1 MAFQCGINNVDPV
14 ATERH
19 LGHREKLTNSRPD
32 RDGHQSQLQQHTA
45 TKRFVS
51 AVVACMIGSLAT
63 RVRVRACHDDERDD
77 GNQSRRLGASAT
89 GLRRGN
95 AVVPGLLARLDAPSR
110 QPSSKA
116 MPRQAAACSTTLVCA
131 PEVNPQSRSLVR
143 SHGRAEHLSGPQAIA
158 AARSGPT
165 SRRRRVGGRPDEFA
179 ELIAGAD
186 GR

>member
-32 RDGHQSQLQQHTA
+32 RDGHQSQLQQHSA
-45 TKRFVS
+45 TKRFES

-63 RVRVRACHDDERDD
+63 RVRDCACHDDERDD
-77 GNQSRRLGASAT
+77 GDRSRRLGASAT
-89 GLRRGN
+89 GLPGGN
-95 AVVPGLLARLDAPSR
+95 AVVPGLLARLDAPPR

-116 MPRQAAACSTTLVCA
+116 TPRRAAACLTTLVCA
-131 PEVNPQSRSLVR
+131 PEVNRQSRSLVR
-143 SHGRAEHLSGPQAIA
+143 SDGRAEHLSGPQATA
-158 AARSGPT
+158 AARSRPT

-179 ELIAGAD
+179 ALIAGAV